1 MPYGDI
7 IILAGVGGF
16 ILIIGVVAVI
26 WGKKEE
32 RGYYDSLSARR
43 DVREYMEHWPP
54 RAEPGAIKI
63 GGWIAVAV
71 GLVALAVS
79 GALRLWG

>member
-54 RAEPGAIKI
+54 RAEPGSIKI